1 MKKQMLAV
9 AGVVL
14 LSIVAAGECRAQSR
28 SLDVSVPFTFEVGDK
43 NLPAGN
49 YRVESVQTGAGS
61 LEVFRSNS
69 GDVRLRIST
78 IVTASSHGTPAPALV
93 FHRFGNRY
101 FLAQI
106 LTGDGHARELF
117 PSRQEKEL
125 ARSWRRIEV
134 AVLGPIP
141 AAKP

>member
-9 AGVVL
+9 AGAVLIWVVA
-14 LSIVAAGECRAQSR
+14 VGDCRAQAR
-28 SLDVSVPFTFEVGDK
+28 SLEVSVPFTFEVGDK
-43 NLPAGN
+43 TLPAGN

-61 LEVFRSNS
+61 LEVLRSNS
-69 GDVRLRIST
+69 GDVRLTISR

-93 FHRFGNRY
+93 FHRYGNRY

-106 LTGDGHARELF
+106 LTGDGHSRDLF

-125 ARSWRRIEV
+125 ARSWPRIEV
-134 AVLGPIP
+134 AVVGPTP
-141 AAKP
+141 AIKP